1 MLPRPARLRVV
12 MSISTRRHPIAR
24 NISLTSRPSQRL
36 LATSTTSAS
45 ASESESPATTANVIP
60 SRQFSTSPRVSES
73 GSTSGSISS
82 SSSSSSLKNKPLKV
96 AIIGSGPSGFYTAS
110 RILSSLPIDSPNGAV
125 GNVEVHMYERLPT
138 PYGLVRYGVAPDHP
152 EVKNCQ
158 HKFDELCSDPR
169 FKFFG
174 NVLLSSQPS
183 SSPHPQTPIPPTALS
198 PYAYPHALRVSF
210 DDILPYYNSL
220 VLTYGASSSNPLSS
234 VSGSSS
240 SEHPLEGVIPALA
253 LVSWYNSHPAFT
265 SLPINLK
272 GIEEVSVIGQ
282 GNVALDVAR
291 ILLKPVS
298 ELEQTDLSEDV
309 LHVLSQ
315 SSVKRVRVVGRRGP
329 GQVAFTTKEF
339 REMLSLPGV
348 GYGGVDQ
355 RLMDHAKSLVGN
367 ERMRKRLLGLMEKS
381 TTSQETTKEF
391 QLDFLKSPSSFIP
404 QPESPKKINEVE
416 WSINELLSS
425 IPATPTPPSS
435 QSGAVPNGGGTL
447 VARPTGEK
455 VKIRADMVV
464 ESVGYRSEPLTG
476 EASGGWVL
484 PFDKTRGRVSNTNG
498 RVVDSEGVIVPG
510 VYTAGWA
517 ARGPVGVIA
526 STMHDAYSIADTLLS
541 DHFASTDGSSTNHN
555 QNLNHN
561 QGGPFNVQPEVGVPQ
576 ILSGSEGRS
585 RVVSI
590 DDWKK
595 IDNAER
601 ERAKVG
607 GKGKE
612 REKFRTVEEM
622 LAVLG

>member
-1 MLPRPARLRVV
+1 MLPRPARLRLGLAPSRPIAPGVCRPALRQIDN
-12 MSISTRRHPIAR
+12 SISPPSVYA
-24 NISLTSRPSQRL
+24 SL
-36 LATSTTSAS
+36 
-45 ASESESPATTANVIP
+45 
-60 SRQFSTSPRVSES
+60 RQFS
-73 GSTSGSISS
+73 STRSS
-82 SSSSSSLKNKPLKV
+82 SSGASNPLKV

-110 RILSSLPIDSPNGAV
+110 RILSSLPIDSPNGGV

-158 HKFDELCSDPR
+158 HKFDELCCDPR

-183 SSPHPQTPIPPTALS
+183 SSTSTPSPSTSLS
-198 PYAYPHALRVSF
+198 PYTYPHAVRVSF

-240 SEHPLEGVIPALA
+240 SDRPLEGVIPALA

-265 SLPINLK
+265 GLPISLK

-298 ELEQTDLSEDV
+298 QLESTDLSDDV

-315 SSVKRVRVVGRRGP
+315 SDVKRVRVVGRRGP

-348 GYGGVDQ
+348 EYSGVDQ
-355 RLMDHAKSLVGN
+355 GLMDHAQSLVGN
-367 ERMRKRLLGLMEKS
+367 ERMRKRLLGLMEKPVAKAADS
-381 TTSQETTKEF
+381 TAPIPTTKEF
-391 QLDFLKSPSSFIP
+391 KLDFLKSPSSFIADTDSANP
-404 QPESPKKINEVE
+404 NRISQVK
-416 WSINELLSS
+416 WSINELLSTA
-425 IPATPTPPSS
+425 PGPPTPPSS
-435 QSGAVPNGGGTL
+435 QSGAVPTGGGAL

-476 EASGGWVL
+476 ETSGGWVL
-484 PFDKTRGRVSNTNG
+484 PFDKTRGRVSNMNG
-498 RVVDSEGVIVPG
+498 RVVDSEGVVVPG

-541 DHFASTDGSSTNHN
+541 DHFAASSSSSFSPGGSGNDN
-555 QNLNHN
+555 GNGNIPLNA
-561 QGGPFNVQPEVGVPQ
+561 QPERGVPQ
-576 ILSGSEGRS
+576 VLSQRSERS
-585 RVVSI
+585 GRVVSI

-595 IDNAER
+595 IDQAER
-601 ERAKVG
+601 ERAKAG

-612 REKFRTVEEM
+612 REKFRTVEAM
-622 LAVLG
+622 LAVLE